1 MSDKRERE
9 KRREER
15 LRQEEG
21 AAGRDRRRRLIQLG
35 SAAAFLAIA
44 AVAVAIVVSQSQS
57 DGGDASSVEDT
68 GLVNSQLRGIP
79 QNGMVLGD
87 PGAKATLVEFGDLQ
101 CPACKQYAEEV
112 LPEVIAGPVRR
123 GEAKLDF
130 RNYVIIG
137 AQSTT
142 AGAAAIAAGKQ
153 GRGWSFVELFYRN
166 QGFENSGYVTDDFL
180 TAIARGAGVPDIA
193 QWNADRKSKAV
204 LREVNRTTNQAS
216 SLGFSGT
223 PSFAVQGRSG
233 GLNPIGTPSSAGEV
247 ESALGQVN

>member
-15 LRQEEG
+15 LRQEEE
-21 AAGRDRRRRLIQLG
+21 AAGQDRRRRLIQLG

-44 AVAVAIVVSQSQS
+44 GIAVAIVISQNQG
-57 DGGDASSVEDT
+57 DGGDASSVEDA
-68 GLVNSQLRGIP
+68 GLVDSQLRGIP

-87 PGAKATLVEFGDLQ
+87 PKAKATLIEFGDLQ
-101 CPACKQYAEEV
+101 CPACKQYAEEII
-112 LPEVIAGPVRR
+112 PEVIAGPVRR
-123 GEAKLDF
+123 GEAKIDF

-142 AGAAAIAAGKQ
+142 AGAAALAAGEQ
-153 GRGWSFVELFYRN
+153 DRGWNFVELFYRN

-193 QWNADRKSKAV
+193 RWNADRKSKAV

-223 PSFAVQGRSG
+223 PSFALQGQSG
-233 GLNPIGTPSSAGEV
+233 GLNPIVTPSSASEI
-247 ESALGQVN
+247 ESAIDQAN

>member
-15 LRQEEG
+15 LRQGEE
-21 AAGRDRRRRLIQLG
+21 AAGQDRRRRLIQLG

-44 AVAVAIVVSQSQS
+44 GIAVAIVISQSQS
-57 DGGDASSVEDT
+57 DGGDASSVED
-68 GLVNSQLRGIP
+68 VAAVERELRGIP
-79 QNGMVLGD
+79 QDGMVLGD
-87 PGAKATLVEFGDLQ
+87 PKAKATLIEFGDLQ
-101 CPACKQYAEEV
+101 CPACKQYAEQII
-112 LPEVIAGPVRR
+112 PEVIAGPVRR
-123 GEAKLDF
+123 GEAKIDF

-137 AQSTT
+137 AQSTA
-142 AGAAAIAAGKQ
+142 AGAAAVAAGKQ

-180 TAIARGAGVPDIA
+180 TAIARGAEVPDIA

-223 PSFAVQGRSG
+223 PSFAVQGQGG
-233 GLNPIGTPSSAGEV
+233 GLNPIGTPGSAGEI
-247 ESALGQVN
+247 ESALDQAN

>member
-15 LRQEEG
+15 LRQEEEAVG
-21 AAGRDRRRRLIQLG
+21 QDRRRRLIQLG

-44 AVAVAIVVSQSQS
+44 GIAVAIVISQSQS
-57 DGGDASSVEDT
+57 DGGDASSVED
-68 GLVNSQLRGIP
+68 VAAVERELRGIP
-79 QNGMVLGD
+79 QKGMVLGD
-87 PGAKATLVEFGDLQ
+87 PKAKATLVEFGDLQ
-101 CPACKQYAEEV
+101 CPACKQYAEQV
-112 LPEVIAGPVRR
+112 IPEVIAGQVRR

-130 RNYVIIG
+130 RNFVILG
-137 AQSTT
+137 PESRD
-142 AGAAAIAAGKQ
+142 AGAAAVAAGKQ

-193 QWNADRKSKAV
+193 RWNADRKSKAV
-204 LREVNRTTNQAS
+204 LREVNRTTSQAS

-233 GLNPIGTPSSAGEV
+233 GLNPIATPGSAGEI
-247 ESALGQVN
+247 ESALSQAG